1 MPIDISSVFALL
13 NILIVNIVLKLNIY
27 FFFVMLE
34 MLSYLVVVV
43 DVDAVVDVAVVV
55 DVIL

>member
-43 DVDAVVDVAVVV
+43 DVDAVVDV
-55 DVIL
+55 IL